1 MSFFGIGARY
11 SFGVFL
17 KSLEAEFNIT
27 RAAASGIFS
36 VYMLLCVLIAMLGG
50 WALDKYGPRKIGLVM
65 GTFTGLSLLLTSQVA
80 ASWQLLVTYSLLL
93 SLGTG
98 AMYGVVNTTAS
109 RWFIKKRGFVVGIT
123 SSGGGVGAIVLAPFA
138 TYLISGFNW
147 RTAYI
152 VVGLISWFMMAF
164 VSLWLKKDPRD
175 MNLFPDGA
183 RTESKSAAIKEAGAP
198 KQTLDFTI
206 SQAFKMNQFWL
217 LGLAWVFLSLSLHM
231 IYIHVVPYAVDAGIA
246 SMDAAFILSLLG
258 IANITGRLI
267 IGRLSD
273 NVGRKPL
280 GVACG
285 LVHFTTLLWLM
296 QSHQLWMMYG
306 FAIVFGF
313 LWGGSGTI
321 ITSLVGDT
329 FGTRNLGSIMGFITA
344 GWAFGAAVGP
354 AAGGLIFDV
363 SGSYYGAFGTGAAA
377 LLVSACLLAFL
388 KPVRKN

>member
-1 MSFFGIGARY
+1 M
-11 SFGVFL
+11 FL
-17 KSLEAEFNIT
+17 KSIEAEFNIT

-50 WALDKYGPRKIGLVM
+50 WALDKYGPRIIGLVM

-93 SLGTG
+93 ALGTG
-98 AMYGVVNTTAS
+98 AMYGVVNTTSS
-109 RWFIKKRGFVVGIT
+109 RWFIRKRGFVVGIT

-138 TYLISGFNW
+138 TYLISGYNW

-152 VVGLISWFMMAF
+152 VVGLISWCMMAF

-175 MNLFPDGA
+175 MDLLPDGT
-183 RTESKSAAIKEAGAP
+183 RTESRNSAIRETGAL
-198 KQTLDFTI
+198 KQTSDFTI

-231 IYIHVVPYAVDAGIA
+231 IYIHVVPYAIDAGIS

-258 IANITGRLI
+258 IANITGRLV

-273 NVGRKPL
+273 NLGRKPL
-280 GVACG
+280 GVTCG
-285 LVHFTTLLWLM
+285 LLHFTTLLWLM
-296 QSHQLWMMYG
+296 QSHQLWMMYA

-329 FGTRNLGSIMGFITA
+329 FGTRNLGAIMGFITA
-344 GWAFGAAVGP
+344 GWAFGAAIGP
-354 AAGGLIFDV
+354 ALGGFIFDV
-363 SGSYYGAFGTGAAA
+363 SGSYFGAFGAGAAA
-377 LLVSACLLAFL
+377 LFISACLLACL
-388 KPVRKN
+388 KPIR

>member
-1 MSFFGIGARY
+1 
-11 SFGVFL
+11 
-17 KSLEAEFNIT
+17 
-27 RAAASGIFS
+27 
-36 VYMLLCVLIAMLGG
+36 MLGG
-50 WALDKYGPRKIGLVM
+50 WALDKYGPQKIGLAM

-109 RWFIKKRGFVVGIT
+109 RWFIQKRGFVVGIT
-123 SSGGGVGAIVLAPFA
+123 SSGGGVGAIILVPFA

-147 RTAYI
+147 RTAYT
-152 VVGLISWFMMAF
+152 VMGLISWFVMAF

-183 RTESKSAAIKEAGAP
+183 RTESKSGAKKETGAP
-198 KQTLDFTI
+198 KQTPDFTI

-231 IYIHVVPYAVDAGIA
+231 IYIHVVPYAVDTGIS

-258 IANITGRLI
+258 IANITGRLV

-273 NVGRKPL
+273 NIGRKPL
-280 GVACG
+280 GVTCG
-285 LVHFTTLLWLM
+285 LLHSTTLLWLM
-296 QSHQLWMMYG
+296 QSHQLWMMHV
-306 FAIVFGF
+306 FAIAFGF
-313 LWGGSGTI
+313 LWGGSGAI

-329 FGTRNLGSIMGFITA
+329 FGTRNLGAIMGFITA
-344 GWAFGAAVGP
+344 GWAFGAAIGP
-354 AAGGLIFDV
+354 AAGGFIFDV
-363 SGSYYGAFGTGAAA
+363 SGSYFGAFGAGAAA
-377 LLVSACLLAFL
+377 LFISACLLACL
-388 KPVRKN
+388 KPVQ